1 MKKILITGASGYLA
15 NSLVAQAAECAEV
28 IGVARRSEAIADP
41 AQSIALDITQRKR
54 VLDVIVNEKPDAIIH
69 CAASNPGSDE
79 TSMLAV
85 NESGSAY
92 VAEAAA
98 QLGCRLVAVS
108 SDTVLNG
115 IDAPFADN
123 APSSPLPENT
133 YAVSKACAEHQLL
146 SIYPATIVVRT
157 SLIYGLHDMDR
168 GTAGFVKRLDAGE
181 KLRLFTDVIR
191 QPVFDQSLSEHLCS
205 LAVQLTE
212 ECGAMNI
219 VGDEACSRF
228 EFGKRMLDH
237 WGIEYGDSLE
247 AVSGVGV
254 AGLPLDLTMRQVR
267 AKALGFATPGVSEV
281 LRSAR
286 R

>member
-15 NSLVAQAAECAEV
+15 NSLVAQAAQCAEV
-28 IGVARRSEAIADP
+28 IGVARHTEAIADP
-41 AQSIALDITQRKR
+41 AQSIALDITHRER
-54 VLDVIVNEKPDAIIH
+54 VLDVVATEKPDAIIH

-79 TSMLAV
+79 ASMLAV
-85 NESGSAY
+85 NESGSAN

-123 APSSPLPENT
+123 APHSPLPENT
-133 YAVSKACAEHQLL
+133 YAVSKARAEYQLL

-168 GTAGFVKRLDAGE
+168 GTAGFVQRLDTGE

-191 QPVFDQSLSEHLCS
+191 QPVFDRSLSEHLCS
-205 LAVQLTE
+205 LAVQLTD
-212 ECGAMNI
+212 ECGTMNI

-228 EFGKRMLDH
+228 EFGKRMLEH

-247 AVSGVGV
+247 AVSGAGV
-254 AGLPLDLTMRQVR
+254 AGLPIDLTMRQVR

-281 LRSAR
+281 LQTAR